1 MSGIGRKIRLK
12 IRDMNDDIIIDYDDD
27 DSYIEEGEFLNDDL
41 NGTFGRRI

>member
-27 DSYIEEGEFLNDDL
+27 SYIEEGEFLNDDL